1 MAWKRQKTT
10 YIDRKDAM
18 KEKKVYDRSPNM
30 KARIVKVGN
39 GKSRIKIGNKS
50 YSGTRSKNG
59 KFTLNTYAI
68 EYDDIP
74 MATQRRSAAQKKGRT
89 IEQISVKEFLN
100 KGGSVSRRPSNKWQ
114 TTLSKNNAIK
124 KAGRR
129 KVYQLPNGVY
139 AFRKPRKK

>member
-1 MAWKRQKTT
+1 MVKGALGSNDRTPNGGNPLGLAIPAINRSRRIRQAIGLVGSGKMAWKRQRTT

-18 KEKKVYDRSPNM
+18 KEKKIYDRSPNM

-39 GKSRIKIGNKS
+39 GKSRIKIGNKT

-74 MATQRRSAAQKKGRT
+74 MATQRRSKAQKRRT
-89 IEQISVKEFLN
+89 K
-100 KGGSVSRRPSNKWQ
+100 
-114 TTLSKNNAIK
+114 SK
-124 KAGRR
+124 R
-129 KVYQLPNGVY
+129 Y
-139 AFRKPRKK
+139 